1 MNASRAFVLMLALA
15 LPAFGQT
22 LTFKNEAGT
31 TVVVQTATHIR
42 GKLKSDRPMVLRAG
56 ALSTAIDLD
65 SDKMITVYD
74 GRSNRV
80 LYQGLQK
87 RSTTTPLKF
96 SIQTDARAPNKV
108 KLVPGS
114 WR

>member
-1 MNASRAFVLMLALA
+1 MNASKAFVLMLTLA
-15 LPAFGQT
+15 SAAFGHT

-31 TVVVQTATHIR
+31 TVVVQTGTLVR
-42 GKLKSDRPMVLRAG
+42 GKLRSDRPIVLRAG
-56 ALSTAIDLD
+56 AMSAAIDLD

-80 LYQGLQK
+80 LFQGLQK
-87 RSTTTPLKF
+87 HSTTPLKF
-96 SIQTDARAPNKV
+96 SIQPAPPNKV

>member
-1 MNASRAFVLMLALA
+1 MNASKALVLMLALA

-22 LTFKNEAGT
+22 LSFKNDAGT
-31 TVVVQTATHIR
+31 TVVVQTATLVR
-42 GKLKSDRPMVLRAG
+42 GKLKGDRPIVLRAG
-56 ALSTAIDLD
+56 AFSAAIDLD

-87 RSTTTPLKF
+87 QSTTPLKF
-96 SIQTDARAPNKV
+96 SIQPAAPNKV
-108 KLVPGS
+108 KLVPASG
-114 WR
+114 R